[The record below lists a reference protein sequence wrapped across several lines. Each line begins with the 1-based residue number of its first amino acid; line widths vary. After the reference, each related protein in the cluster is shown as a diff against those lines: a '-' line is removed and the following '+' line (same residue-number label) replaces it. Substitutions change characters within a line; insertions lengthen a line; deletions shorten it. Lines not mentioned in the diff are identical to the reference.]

1 MKKPLVLC
9 CIFCALLCGCSAKD
23 AVESGN
29 PPSSQTLFDAS
40 SDASVQIALDA
51 AQTRI
56 SYYEELIDEL
66 QKEILDL
73 KATIYANKVEQE
85 MQPDAP
91 VVNGPE
97 SPSEA
102 LFEYTTNN
110 GEATLTAYK
119 GGASEVKIPD
129 MLGDCPVTAI
139 ADKAFADNLTVVS
152 IMVPSGVREIG
163 WFAFSGCVLLTD
175 VTLPESLQ
183 SISYGA
189 FENCGSAL
197 TVRCPVGSYARAYAQ
212 SYGLR
217 TVS

>member
-1 MKKPLVLC
+1 MKKMMALC
-9 CIFCALLCGCSAKD
+9 GVVCALLCGCSPKETED
-23 AVESGN
+23 A
-29 PPSSQTLFDAS
+29 PTLWTEAPDAY
-40 SDASVQIALDA
+40 AQIALDA

-56 SYYEELIDEL
+56 SYYEELVDEL

-73 KATIYANKVEQE
+73 KATIYTNKVEYETQL
-85 MQPDAP
+85 DALRG
-91 VVNGPE
+91 NDSQ
-97 SPSEA
+97 SPSEV
-102 LFEYTTNN
+102 LFEYTTHN
-110 GEATLTAYK
+110 GEATLTSYR
-119 GGASEVKIPD
+119 GSASNVKIPD
-129 MLGDCPVTAI
+129 TLGGCPVTAI
-139 ADKAFADNLTVVS
+139 ADRAFADNLAVVS
-152 IMVPSGVREIG
+152 VTVPSGVREIG

-217 TVS
+217 AVS